1 MCGDEFLIPPF
12 PLPQR
17 MLGAGYNGGN
27 YYVGESELVG
37 SVGLVSFQDSS
48 HVQAKDSRMG
58 DGQTARALRGGGG
71 REPLL
76 AATRPAI
83 PRFPRGRG
91 YQANPWCFGVRYVH
105 DLERRVYGA
114 KMDHIFA
121 GMSGGEPLEAASTPK
136 SPFSWF
142 GLQTNPGGENTRGH
156 SFAPEF
162 GLRKVTYGFGDHA
175 GALRAMLPRSLRGAE
190 VEIRVEAGPRPQT
203 PVAPC
208 ERFQ

>member
-58 DGQTARALRGGGG
+58 DGQTARALRGGEGG
-71 REPLL
+71 VVNPSWL
-76 AATRPAI
+76 
-83 PRFPRGRG
+83 PRGPPYPDFLGGGGTKQILGALASDMYTIWKGG
-91 YQANPWCFGVRYVH
+91 YVARKWRLRQNLH
-105 DLERRVYGA
+105 
-114 KMDHIFA
+114 
-121 GMSGGEPLEAASTPK
+121 
-136 SPFSWF
+136 FSWF

-162 GLRKVTYGFGDHA
+162 GL
-175 GALRAMLPRSLRGAE
+175 
-190 VEIRVEAGPRPQT
+190 
-203 PVAPC
+203 
-208 ERFQ
+208 